1 MLFHCYLIMPNIGI
15 EVWKTPTLE
24 RVGATADHPEECV
37 PVHSIDELSGNARAS
52 AITMAGPHL

>member
-1 MLFHCYLIMPNIGI
+1 MTNQRNSLEDSTL
-15 EVWKTPTLE
+15 LE
-24 RVGATADHPEECV
+24 RVGAAADHPEECV

>member
-1 MLFHCYLIMPNIGI
+1 MPDVGI

-52 AITMAGPHL
+52 AITMAGPHLKNV

>member
-1 MLFHCYLIMPNIGI
+1 MPDVGI

-24 RVGATADHPEECV
+24 RVGAAADHPEECV
-37 PVHSIDELSGNARAS
+37 LVHSIDELSGNARAS